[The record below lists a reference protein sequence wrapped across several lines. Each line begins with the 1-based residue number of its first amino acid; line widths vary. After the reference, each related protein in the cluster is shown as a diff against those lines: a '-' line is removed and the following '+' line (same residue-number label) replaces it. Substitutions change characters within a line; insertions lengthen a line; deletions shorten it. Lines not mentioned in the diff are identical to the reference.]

1 MSGQSAILE
10 SLRKN
15 GHRVT
20 PQRVMILEIMQNHHG
35 HISAEEVYQAVYR
48 AHPYINRSTIYRTL
62 EMLTKEGLLTVTD
75 LGKGPVS
82 YELNSGE
89 PHHHLVCE
97 QCGRIEEFDHAL
109 LESLQKSLL
118 RQYKFQ
124 ARLDHMAIFGLCS
137 KCQPKPS
144 KGRQA
149 SKS

>member
-1 MSGQSAILE
+1 MSGQSTILE
-10 SLRKN
+10 NLRKS

-20 PQRVMILEIMQNHHG
+20 PQRVMILEIMQNHQG
-35 HISAEEVYQAVYR
+35 HISAEEVYQAVYL

-82 YELNSGE
+82 YEVNTGE

-97 QCGRIEEFDHAL
+97 KCGRIEEFDHAL
-109 LESLQKSLL
+109 LEPLQKALL

-137 KCQPKPS
+137 KCQPKVS
-144 KGRQA
+144 KGHQT